1 MLDKKVAKALFLE
14 GAKIHEIAQK
24 FGTSKAAVY
33 MALYR
38 EGVRVSRG
46 SKCREAASYSKTH
59 TVRETSEKFEIKKEA
74 IYHYRRVYRNEIQ
87 EALQLKGESK

>member
-1 MLDKKVAKALFLE
+1 MLDKKVVKALFLE
-14 GAKIHEIAQK
+14 GVKIHEIAQN
-24 FGTSKAAVY
+24 FVASKAAVY

-46 SKCREAASYSKTH
+46 SKCREAAIYSKTH
-59 TVRETSEKFEIKKEA
+59 GVLAASEKFRIKKEA

-87 EALQLKGESK
+87 EALQLKG